1 MDRIIGRY
9 RTENEGPLLVILGA
23 VHGNEPAGVKATEVI
38 FKMLDIE
45 PYINA
50 DFQFKGN
57 VLGLIG
63 NVQAH
68 QKKQRFIKR
77 DLNRCWT
84 MRNIE
89 MVKSGDTSV
98 PEKSEMLEIYETILA
113 EIKEVNA
120 KKMVVLDMHTTSS
133 DGGIFSIP
141 SLDPLSLAI
150 AEELHAPVV
159 TGMLKG
165 LGGTSLHFFN
175 KENFGIETTAVVFES
190 GQHDEPLSVNR
201 AVAAIINCMRTI
213 ECIKPDDVKNKHDEL
228 LIAFSKNLPKV
239 NELVYSH
246 AITAEDA
253 FSMKPGFSNFQT
265 IKKGEHVANDRN
277 GKVLSPFAGRM
288 LMPLYQAQGED
299 GFFIIKDQES

>member
-1 MDRIIGRY
+1 MNRIIGRY
-9 RTENEGPLLVILGA
+9 RTDSEGPLLVILGA

-50 DFQFKGN
+50 NFKFRGN
-57 VLGLIG
+57 VIGLVG
-63 NVQAH
+63 NVQAYE
-68 QKKQRFIKR
+68 KKKRFIKR

-89 MVKSGDTSV
+89 LVKSGDSSV
-98 PEKSEMLEIYETILA
+98 PEKYEMLEIYETILA
-113 EIKEVNA
+113 EIAAVNA
-120 KKMVVLDMHTTSS
+120 KELVVLDMHTTSS

-175 KENFGIETTAVVFES
+175 RENFGIETTAVVFES

-213 ECIKPDDVKNKHDEL
+213 RCIKPDDVKNKHDEL
-228 LIAFSKNLPKV
+228 LIEFSKNLPKV

-246 AITAEDA
+246 AISEADE
-253 FSMKPGFSNFQT
+253 FKMKEGFSNFQM
-265 IKKGEHVANDRN
+265 IEKGDHIANDKD
-277 GKVLSPFAGRM
+277 GKILSPYGGRM

-299 GFFIIKDQES
+299 GFFIIKEQL